1 MGFADDVTEDIE
13 DTHADWARTDVKHW
27 NRTLTAVSLTGST
40 PTFNESYQ
48 MITGVMTLVKSSL
61 EETIF
66 GGMKAGEAVLMVL
79 PDVDI
84 TYEDLIE
91 CDDVFYRIEE
101 IRDEDVGG
109 TVVQRYC
116 RLGRIRP

>member
-1 MGFADDVTEDIE
+1 MAFSDEVTEDIE

-27 NRTLTAVSLTGST
+27 NRTLTSVSLTGST
-40 PTFNESYQ
+40 PSFNESSQ
-48 MITGVMTLVKSSL
+48 TITGVMTLIKSSL

-79 PDVDI
+79 PSVAI

-91 CDDVFYRIEE
+91 SDSVFYRVEE
-101 IRDEDVGG
+101 VRDEDVQG

-116 RLGRIRP
+116 RLARIKP